1 MARRGSHIVPT
12 TNPGSHSR
20 KNSTNAAPRI
30 KKRTSSIIPSDDL
43 TTLPLLE
50 LPASIHRSDASSPPN
65 GGARSTWITP
75 RLNDELLKNNATD
88 GVLGKTFGTLSLEK
102 SLELL
107 QKILTE
113 GRSPPKDHQI
123 RFTTPPVIAS
133 SPMPPPPRLGETERK
148 ASVQA
153 ISAPQR
159 IEELYDT
166 ITILRQELDM
176 ERAQNRA
183 NDSGTTG
190 LTAYSM
196 DTGGDSYYSA
206 LGRNAELHIRAKK
219 FESAANSMR
228 EDLEASKLDQK
239 KTLDHVNSREEKLR
253 NVIKKNKCLM
263 AEYEVLK
270 DQYVEEKV
278 KSVEVYRTMTL
289 DKKRHDAVR
298 EEHAELE
305 TKIDAMATAH
315 AAEVKGL
322 QTALETTQ
330 AERDRLVLCVAESR
344 HRFRAW
350 KDREAK
356 SELATREQAKEGL
369 QLEHA
374 IRMEKFQ
381 NEIRLLREKV
391 TQLEQS
397 NQMLKRE
404 PHLSPLELT
413 QRKHQLLNTITT
425 QEADLIGMTTR
436 IQELETMLAFAKSQQ
451 EQQGAM
457 LRTAQEAMANM
468 LHDREVQAL
477 EHLSW
482 NATPPRTPSTAPMS
496 PTSHLVSRGSV
507 FPMKSPTSPASQ
519 LTPRAPSS
527 APSPRV
533 QQSKRKGQYR
543 KADSPQPLSPA
554 PPQSITPTLPST
566 PPSSA
571 PSEQNLTV
579 SSWKQE
585 VRGLTEQ
592 VEEYK
597 AMIVSLS
604 SEIDKL
610 KTERKKVAV
619 QKQTDLQHQAELDA
633 TKRQLAQAKI
643 NEQELSNA
651 LEKYRLHEVNKA
663 AQLIQIKTRGA
674 VARYKLKAK
683 LKATR
688 ILQAQLRGFAA
699 RKRTNLCRL
708 SAISVRDERR
718 MQSAP
723 TKVTEDQ
730 DVYVEYLSVPP
741 CVKVEMW
748 YNGQLLTKY
757 IPNRSLPLYVTNGA
771 KMLDKACDELQVA
784 LANLV
789 EYDDTS
795 HMLVL
800 PLLPPEDLVA
810 KAQDEAAEKIQ
821 ARVKGFIVRRELS
834 DERERR
840 RIAAETIQSHAKGYF
855 ARKTYGRKAEAVVQI
870 QAQAKGYIIRRRYRR
885 QKEALEKIQAT
896 AKGSLERKAYEHK
909 RASIAKIQA
918 QSKGYIA
925 RRTYGAKKEAA
936 VRIQATA
943 KGRMRRQSYLD
954 YQEKSKAAKSI
965 QARTKGFLARKEIT
979 EKQNSAIKIQSHF
992 KGHSI
997 RRDRRRKA
1005 ESATRIQS
1013 ARRAYIEKQAFI
1025 VKRQAICKIQAGIKG
1040 FYDRQRICIM
1050 PRRQRL
1056 NELDE
1061 TRADHRFRR
1070 NVESNL
1076 VEFRIHCLDNPPCV
1090 KIEALLHKH
1099 VYSTFVKYQDINN
1112 FVGFGMELYHEN
1124 PETLA
1129 KTIEPLLSLVPSDGP
1144 YGYRVVIKK
1153 TWDMMDSVRK
1163 LSLTL
1168 DQENDLQEIARA
1180 HAMAAK
1186 VAAEIGLLSAQL
1198 REELYVPEVIGM
1210 AKFDVE
1216 PAEDI
1221 GTPVKAKSGIGE
1233 QPQPPTTSPSNVAVQ
1248 LDGSPEPTSNASVA
1262 GSVLDV
1268 PPSTEYTEYFGDSIS
1283 AVAVLLPLSSD
1294 PAIDSDKG
1302 AEQFDASGNQH
1313 NVPPNDDDSDEA
1325 KASSDSEAEEV
1336 AATTPVE
1343 IPMWLVNLDMEEEAD
1358 FKTILCAVDEAIEHL
1373 SPHSSEANLRYSI
1386 THGYSMVESM
1396 NALPVIYGI
1405 CSHDLFDETTKQAAA
1420 TDQNLRK
1427 SVAESWA
1434 NRILQDA
1441 MESFASQHPQQPRR
1455 QSTNLE
1461 ELVLDMDNLN
1471 GSTTKQLLDDHH
1483 FVCEVVQQVV
1493 TEAVAK
1499 VAHRTPSGERST
1511 FPILLPKVDAHEA
1524 LQQTQPTDPDVQP
1537 GDLPDTNLCYCN
1549 LPFQLVMSL
1558 PPTSSSRAALPI
1570 THRLVGAEN
1579 YDDWFLELTS
1589 IILPGEALDSMA
1601 TQCTEVEA
1609 VWSMKGLIR
1618 AFRVLDS
1625 DVRRIRHH
1633 LDAAANIQPRTTPP
1647 PPLTLDTHKVVGAA
1661 LTEWLSINRSTNE
1674 VLAKAIRAD
1683 IESKLKAES
1692 AAVSRAC
1699 ALVQASLSDTVRR
1712 DIAAANLEKCA
1723 HCIISK
1729 LRGKYCSEEQK
1740 HATAI

>member
-1699 ALVQASLSDTVRR
+1699 ALVQA
-1712 DIAAANLEKCA
+1712 
-1723 HCIISK
+1723 
-1729 LRGKYCSEEQK
+1729 
-1740 HATAI
+1740 